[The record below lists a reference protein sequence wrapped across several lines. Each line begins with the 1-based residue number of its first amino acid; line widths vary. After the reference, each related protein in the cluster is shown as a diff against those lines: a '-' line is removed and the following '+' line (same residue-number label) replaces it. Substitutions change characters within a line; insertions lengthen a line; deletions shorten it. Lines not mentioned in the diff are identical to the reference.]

1 MQMRFTACWLF
12 GLFVFGS
19 ARAEIPPQ
27 PAAILNKYCL
37 DCHDSDSEKGD
48 VNLDALAI
56 DWTMEKA
63 RELWEHVL
71 DASEDGLMPPPDKPQ
86 PTAEERQVLYD
97 WLDAKLLEHTP
108 IGGTLPRRLNQPEY
122 EQTIRKLLGLADFK
136 LPIGF
141 PKDTEFHGFDNIGE
155 GLLLSPPLME
165 AYATVAWE
173 IADEIYPPKKPA
185 PKSTTRT
192 AMPEDMVISFSASSV
207 RGDALRLASRHPNIM
222 RSCTWPSR
230 IEVKRSGVY
239 RITINGSTFKP
250 VSDEPMILE
259 LTARDVT
266 ASDRSNIDVFR
277 VIKEIP
283 FSTESPKAVTF
294 EAELYE
300 GQTVMMR
307 WTNAELTHD
316 GKELEKLMRVKLAE
330 NPRYLAAWQ
339 KAVFPH
345 GKPKGPRVTVL
356 RGANGWRIV
365 KKHMA
370 DPNLDMS
377 QATMDSEMT
386 KALLV
391 AFRNGKTNI
400 ADALCHNYFENGP
413 SLELHA
419 VTIEGPLKIVDGPK
433 DLRRASLQEKI
444 ADSKQ
449 GDLCDEAFAREALT
463 NFLPRAFRKQVDS
476 ETVERYLAIAKEHW
490 AAGHSFDE
498 GMHLLLR
505 NILISPRFLYR
516 ALGTGKM
523 DDHDLGTRLSYFL
536 TQRPSDATL
545 IDLGNR
551 KRLSPAWVLKRESER
566 LMPTRPTDAFVQSF
580 TGQWL
585 DTALL
590 PEIMPDTKFNFTPF
604 YIDHAQKEVSYFFAE
619 MLSKNRPMTDF
630 IDPDFTWTSPLFAKN
645 VYKLNIKHKKGKDRN
660 FGRVELERGGRVGGL
675 LGQSAIMIATAN
687 GVDTQPV
694 LRGVWMLENILGMP
708 PPEPPKDVPVLT
720 PDTQGATTPRELLAA
735 HTKDAACATCHE
747 SIDPLGFVLEN
758 YDPVGRWRERWPKS
772 NAKIDPTGVLPDGTP
787 IADVVDLK
795 KWMVENIDLFS
806 QCLAE
811 KLMTYA
817 TGRVPNYAE
826 RSEIKSI
833 VKKNHENGNGFQ
845 DLVLA
850 LIESETFR
858 TY

>member
-1 MQMRFTACWLF
+1 MRFAVCLF
-12 GLFVFGS
+12 FSLLVCS
-19 ARAEIPPQ
+19 LARGEIPPE

-37 DCHDSDSEKGD
+37 DCHDSDSEKGG
-48 VNLDALAI
+48 VNLDAATI
-56 DWTMEKA
+56 DWNTA
-63 RELWEHVL
+63 TVRDLWEHAL
-71 DASEDGLMPPPDKPQ
+71 EASEDELMPPPDKPQ
-86 PTAEERQVLYD
+86 PTAGERKILFD
-97 WLDAKLLEHTP
+97 WLDKKLLEHTP
-108 IGGTLPRRLNQPEY
+108 IGGTLPRRLNQAEY
-122 EQTIRKLLGLADFK
+122 EQTIRKLLGLTGFK

-141 PKDTEFHGFDNIGE
+141 PKDTEFHGFDNVGE

-165 AYATVAWE
+165 AYANVAWE
-173 IADEIYPPKKPA
+173 LADEIYPPAKKKA
-185 PKSTTRT
+185 PKSTSRT
-192 AMPEDMVISFSASSV
+192 AKPEDMVISFSASSV

-230 IEVKRSGVY
+230 IEIKNSGVY
-239 RITINGSTFKP
+239 RITISGSTFKP
-250 VSDEPMILE
+250 VSEEPMLLE
-259 LTARDVT
+259 LTAREVT
-266 ASDRSNIDVFR
+266 ASDRSSIDKFR
-277 VIKEIP
+277 VIKTIP
-283 FSTESPKAVTF
+283 FSKESPEQVTF

-307 WTNAELTHD
+307 WVNAELTHD

-345 GKPKGPRVTVL
+345 GKPKSPRVTIL

-365 KKHMA
+365 KEHMA
-370 DPNLDMS
+370 DPKLDMS
-377 QATMDSEMT
+377 HATMDSDMT
-386 KALLV
+386 KALLA
-391 AFRNGKTNI
+391 AFRNGMTNI

-413 SLELHA
+413 SLELHE

-433 DLRRASLQEKI
+433 DLRRASLQKKL
-444 ADSKQ
+444 AGSDR
-449 GDLCDEAFAREALT
+449 GDLSDEAYARKALAH
-463 NFLPRAFRKQVDS
+463 FLPRAFRKPVDS
-476 ETVERYLAIAKEHW
+476 ETVERYFTIAKEHW

-536 TQRPSDATL
+536 TQGPPDATL

-551 KRLSPAWVLKRESER
+551 NRLSPAWVLKRESER
-566 LMPTRPTDAFVQSF
+566 LMPKRPADAFIQSF

-590 PEIMPDTKFNFTPF
+590 PEIMPDPKFNFTPF
-604 YIDHAQKEVSYFFAE
+604 YIDHAQKEVSYFFNE

-645 VYKLNIKHKKGKDRN
+645 VYNLDIEHEKGKDRS

-675 LGQSAIMIATAN
+675 LGQSAIMMATAN

-708 PPEPPKDVPVLT
+708 PPAPPKDVPALT

-758 YDPVGRWRERWPKS
+758 YDPVGRWREHWPKS
-772 NAKIDPTGVLPDGTP
+772 SAKIDPTGVLPDGTT

-795 KWMVENIDLFS
+795 HWVVENIDLFS

-817 TGRVPNYAE
+817 TGRAPNYAE
-826 RSEIKSI
+826 RREIETI
-833 VKKNHENGNGFQ
+833 VKKNHQNGNGFR

-850 LIESETFR
+850 LIESRTFR
-858 TY
+858 TH